1 MDLTTVVVPGAQS
14 LVTAILTDSWNQART
29 ALSKLWAH
37 RRPAD
42 PAPGPDAAAVE
53 KAGTELD
60 LAREQAIRVAGEGPE
75 SERASRMELFW
86 IGYLAGQL
94 AARPELTEAV
104 RVLPGMFDTGAAP
117 ASATVAVNTKTV
129 SGTVKGNAI
138 QADDVTGG
146 INIGR

>member
-1 MDLTTVVVPGAQS
+1 MDLTTVVIPGAQS

-37 RRPAD
+37 RRPPDASH
-42 PAPGPDAAAVE
+42 GPDAAALE
-53 KAGTELD
+53 QAGTELD
-60 LAREQAIRVAGEGPE
+60 FAREQAIMIAGEGPE

-104 RVLPGMFDTGAAP
+104 QSLPGMLDAGAVPAP
-117 ASATVAVNTKTV
+117 ATAVNAKIV
-129 SGTVKGNAI
+129 SGTVHGNAI